1 MQHLDG
7 TSETVATTLCLWIA
21 PVWYP
26 ISSKSGWLD
35 EISSRSGRLFFSW
48 VTDAPIGSR
57 VAYKSRRI
65 NGKRWWP
72 QRSFPLLRIERLGF

>member
-35 EISSRSGRLFFSW
+35 EICLDPGAILLWGYRCANWQQSSVEITAHQW
-48 VTDAPIGSR
+48 T
-57 VAYKSRRI
+57 
-65 NGKRWWP
+65 
-72 QRSFPLLRIERLGF
+72 LLRIERLGF

>member
-35 EISSRSGRLFFSW
+35 EIRLEFFSW
-48 VTDAPIGSR
+48 VTDAPMGSR
-57 VAYKSRRI
+57 VA
-65 NGKRWWP
+65 
-72 QRSFPLLRIERLGF
+72 